1 MNSYQV
7 FYIFSRIKDLQEKI
21 PRCIISMITL
31 WKRKEDTMLD
41 LTQLRKEI
49 DDIDRQIVK
58 LFEKRMAVSEKV
70 ARFKIETGKPVF
82 DPVREKEKLNTLSHQ
97 AAGEFNSQGIYELYR
112 QIMSISRK
120 RQYQLI
126 EEHQNNNDPLFSP
139 VDALKKEGVTVVFQG
154 VEGAYSYAAMNTF
167 FGKNIKSFHVDTWK
181 DAMEAIKNHEAD
193 FAVLPI
199 ENSTAGIVQD
209 NYDLLTK
216 YDHVIVG
223 EQIIPCQHALVGLP
237 GTLLDEIRD
246 IYSHPQAL
254 MQCREFLETHREWTT
269 HEFGNTAAAAKKIA
283 EEGNRTQAAI
293 SSPYAAEFFGLSV
306 LKENI
311 FTNAG
316 NSTRFI
322 IVTKDKIYCR
332 NAGKIS
338 VSYELPHESGSLYN
352 SLSHFIYNGL
362 NMTKIESR
370 PVRGRNWEY
379 RFFVDFEGNLSD
391 SAVKN
396 ALKGLEAET
405 QNFRIHGNY

>member
-1 MNSYQV
+1 
-7 FYIFSRIKDLQEKI
+7 
-21 PRCIISMITL
+21 
-31 WKRKEDTMLD
+31 MLD
-41 LTQLRKEI
+41 LTQLREEI
-49 DDIDRQIVK
+49 DSIDDQIVR
-58 LFEKRMAVSEKV
+58 LFEERMAVSEKV

-82 DPVREKEKLNTLSHQ
+82 DPEREKQKLSSLSRQ
-97 AAGEFNSQGIYELYR
+97 ATGEFNSRGVYELYR

-126 EEHQNNNDPLFSP
+126 SEQQDTKKPLFTP

-167 FGKNIKSFHVDTWK
+167 FGKDIRSFHVDTWK
-181 DAMEAIKNHEAD
+181 DAMEAIKNREAD

-237 GTLLDEIRD
+237 GTSLEQIKDV
-246 IYSHPQAL
+246 YSHPQAL
-254 MQCREFLETHREWTT
+254 MQCREFLESHREWNT

-283 EEGNRTQAAI
+283 QDGDKTQAAI

-311 FTNAG
+311 YTYAG

-322 IVTKDKIYCR
+322 IVTKEKIYCR
-332 NAGKIS
+332 SAGKVS

-370 PVRGRNWEY
+370 PIHGRNWEY

-396 ALKGLEAET
+396 ALRGLETET

>member
-1 MNSYQV
+1 
-7 FYIFSRIKDLQEKI
+7 
-21 PRCIISMITL
+21 
-31 WKRKEDTMLD
+31 MLD
-41 LTQLRKEI
+41 LTKLREEI
-49 DDIDRQIVK
+49 DSIDDQIVR
-58 LFEKRMAVSEKV
+58 LFEERMAVSEKV

-82 DPVREKEKLNTLSHQ
+82 DPEREKQKLSSLSRQ
-97 AAGEFNSQGIYELYR
+97 ATGEFNSRGVYELYR

-126 EEHQNNNDPLFSP
+126 SEQQDTKKPLFTP

-167 FGKNIKSFHVDTWK
+167 FGKDIRSFHVDTWK
-181 DAMEAIKNHEAD
+181 DAMEAIKNREAD

-237 GTLLDEIRD
+237 GTSLEQIKDV
-246 IYSHPQAL
+246 YSHPQAL
-254 MQCREFLETHREWTT
+254 MQCREFLESHREWTT

-283 EEGNRTQAAI
+283 QDGDKTQAAI

-311 FTNAG
+311 YTNAG

-322 IVTKDKIYCR
+322 IVTKEKIYCR
-332 NAGKIS
+332 SAGKVS

-370 PVRGRNWEY
+370 PIHGRNWEY

-396 ALKGLEAET
+396 ALRGLETET

>member
-1 MNSYQV
+1 
-7 FYIFSRIKDLQEKI
+7 
-21 PRCIISMITL
+21 
-31 WKRKEDTMLD
+31 MLD
-41 LTQLRKEI
+41 LTQLREEI
-49 DDIDRQIVK
+49 DSIDDQIVR
-58 LFEKRMAVSEKV
+58 LFEERMAVSEKV

-82 DPVREKEKLNTLSHQ
+82 DPEREKQKLSSLSSQ
-97 AAGEFNSQGIYELYR
+97 ETVEFNSRGFYELYR

-126 EEHQNNNDPLFSP
+126 SEQQDTKKPLFTP

-167 FGKNIKSFHVDTWK
+167 FGKDIRSFHVDTWK
-181 DAMEAIKNHEAD
+181 DAMEAIKNREAD

-237 GTLLDEIRD
+237 GTSLEQIKDV
-246 IYSHPQAL
+246 YSHPQAL
-254 MQCREFLETHREWTT
+254 MQCREFLESHREWNT

-283 EEGNRTQAAI
+283 QDGDKTQAAI

-311 FTNAG
+311 YTNAG

-322 IVTKDKIYCR
+322 IVTKEKIYCR
-332 NAGKIS
+332 SAGKVS

-370 PVRGRNWEY
+370 PIHGRNWEY

-396 ALKGLEAET
+396 ALRGLETET

>member
-1 MNSYQV
+1 
-7 FYIFSRIKDLQEKI
+7 
-21 PRCIISMITL
+21 
-31 WKRKEDTMLD
+31 MLD
-41 LTQLRKEI
+41 LTQLREEI
-49 DDIDRQIVK
+49 DSIDDQIVR
-58 LFEKRMAVSEKV
+58 LFEERMAVSEKV

-82 DPVREKEKLNTLSHQ
+82 DPEREKQKLNSLSRQ
-97 AAGEFNSQGIYELYR
+97 ATGEFNSRGVYELYR

-126 EEHQNNNDPLFSP
+126 SEQQDTKKPLFTP

-154 VEGAYSYAAMNTF
+154 VEGAYSYAAMNVF
-167 FGKNIKSFHVDTWK
+167 FGKNIRSFHVDTWK
-181 DAMEAIKNHEAD
+181 DAMEAIKSQKAD

-237 GTLLDEIRD
+237 GTSLEQIKDV
-246 IYSHPQAL
+246 YSHPQAL
-254 MQCREFLETHREWTT
+254 MQCRKFLESHKEWST

-283 EEGNRTQAAI
+283 QDGDKTQAAI

-311 FTNAG
+311 YTNAG

-322 IVTKDKIYCR
+322 IVTKEKIYCR
-332 NAGKIS
+332 RSGKVS

-370 PVRGRNWEY
+370 PIHGRNWEY

-396 ALKGLEAET
+396 ALRGLEAET

>member
-1 MNSYQV
+1 
-7 FYIFSRIKDLQEKI
+7 
-21 PRCIISMITL
+21 
-31 WKRKEDTMLD
+31 MLD
-41 LTQLRKEI
+41 LTQLREEI
-49 DDIDRQIVK
+49 DSIDDQIVR
-58 LFEKRMAVSEKV
+58 LFEERMAVSEKV
-70 ARFKIETGKPVF
+70 ARFKIETGEPVF
-82 DPVREKEKLNTLSHQ
+82 DPEREKQKLSSLSRQ
-97 AAGEFNSQGIYELYR
+97 ATGEFNSRGVYELYR

-126 EEHQNNNDPLFSP
+126 SEQQDTKKPLFTP

-167 FGKNIKSFHVDTWK
+167 FGKDIRSFHVDTWK
-181 DAMEAIKNHEAD
+181 DAMEAIKNREAD

-237 GTLLDEIRD
+237 GTSLEQIKDV
-246 IYSHPQAL
+246 YSHPQAL
-254 MQCREFLETHREWTT
+254 MQCREFLESHREWNT

-283 EEGNRTQAAI
+283 QDGDKTQAAI

-311 FTNAG
+311 YTNAG

-322 IVTKDKIYCR
+322 IVTKEKIYCR
-332 NAGKIS
+332 SAGKVS

-370 PVRGRNWEY
+370 PIHGRNWEY

-396 ALKGLEAET
+396 ALRGLETET

>member
-1 MNSYQV
+1 
-7 FYIFSRIKDLQEKI
+7 
-21 PRCIISMITL
+21 
-31 WKRKEDTMLD
+31 MLD
-41 LTQLRKEI
+41 LTQLRDEI
-49 DDIDRQIVK
+49 DSIDDQIVR
-58 LFEKRMAVSEKV
+58 LFEERMAVSEKV
-70 ARFKIETGKPVF
+70 ARFKIKAGKPVF
-82 DPVREKEKLNTLSHQ
+82 DPIREKDKLDNLSHQ
-97 AAGEFNSQGIYELYR
+97 ATGEFNSRGIYELYR

-126 EEHQNNNDPLFSP
+126 GEQQEAAKPLFTP
-139 VDALKKEGVTVVFQG
+139 VAALKKEGVTVVFQG
-154 VEGAYSYAAMNTF
+154 VEGAYSYAAMHTF
-167 FGKNIKSFHVDTWK
+167 FGKNIKSFHVETWK
-181 DAMEAIKNHEAD
+181 DAMEAIKNQEAD

-216 YDHVIVG
+216 YDHVIAG

-237 GTLLDEIRD
+237 GTSLEEIKD

-254 MQCREFLETHREWTT
+254 MQCREFLEAHREWTT

-283 EEGNRTQAAI
+283 EDKDKTQAAI
-293 SSPYAAEFFGLSV
+293 SSPYAAEFFGLAV

-311 FTNAG
+311 YTNAG

-322 IVTKDKIYCR
+322 IVTKEKIYCHD
-332 NAGKIS
+332 AGKIS

-370 PVRGRNWEY
+370 PIHGRNWEY

-396 ALKGLEAET
+396 ALRGLEAET
-405 QNFRIHGNY
+405 RNFRIHGNY

>member
-1 MNSYQV
+1 
-7 FYIFSRIKDLQEKI
+7 
-21 PRCIISMITL
+21 
-31 WKRKEDTMLD
+31 MLD
-41 LTQLRKEI
+41 LTQLREKIDSI
-49 DDIDRQIVK
+49 DDQIVR
-58 LFEKRMAVSEKV
+58 LFEERMAVSEKV

-82 DPVREKEKLNTLSHQ
+82 DPEREKQKLSNLSHQ
-97 AAGEFNSQGIYELYR
+97 ATGEFNSRGIYELYR

-126 EEHQNNNDPLFSP
+126 SEQQDTGEPLFKP
-139 VDALKKEGVTVVFQG
+139 VDALKKEGVIVVFQG

-167 FGKNIKSFHVDTWK
+167 FGKDIKSFHVDTWK
-181 DAMEAIKNHEAD
+181 DAMEAIKNREAD

-237 GTLLDEIRD
+237 GTSLEEIKD
-246 IYSHPQAL
+246 VYSHPQAL
-254 MQCREFLETHREWTT
+254 MQCREFLESHREWTT

-283 EEGNRTQAAI
+283 EDKDKTQAAI
-293 SSPYAAEFFGLSV
+293 SSPYAAEFFGLAV

-311 FTNAG
+311 YTNAG

-322 IVTKDKIYCR
+322 IVTKEKIYCR

-370 PVRGRNWEY
+370 PIHGRNWEY

-396 ALKGLEAET
+396 ALRGLEAET

>member
-1 MNSYQV
+1 
-7 FYIFSRIKDLQEKI
+7 
-21 PRCIISMITL
+21 
-31 WKRKEDTMLD
+31 MLD
-41 LTQLRKEI
+41 LTQLREEI
-49 DDIDRQIVK
+49 DSIDDQIVR
-58 LFEKRMAVSEKV
+58 LFEERMAVSEKV

-82 DPVREKEKLNTLSHQ
+82 DPEREKQKLSSLSRQ
-97 AAGEFNSQGIYELYR
+97 ATGEFNSRGVYELYR

-126 EEHQNNNDPLFSP
+126 SEQQDTKKPLFTP

-167 FGKNIKSFHVDTWK
+167 FGKDIRSFHVDTWK
-181 DAMEAIKNHEAD
+181 DAMEAIKNREAD

-237 GTLLDEIRD
+237 GTSLEQIKDV
-246 IYSHPQAL
+246 YSHPQAL
-254 MQCREFLETHREWTT
+254 MQCREFLESHREWNT

-283 EEGNRTQAAI
+283 QDGDKTQAAI

-311 FTNAG
+311 YTNAG

-322 IVTKDKIYCR
+322 IVTKEKIYCR
-332 NAGKIS
+332 SAGKVS

-370 PVRGRNWEY
+370 PIHGRNWEY

-396 ALKGLEAET
+396 ALRGLEAET

>member
-1 MNSYQV
+1 
-7 FYIFSRIKDLQEKI
+7 
-21 PRCIISMITL
+21 
-31 WKRKEDTMLD
+31 MLD
-41 LTQLRKEI
+41 LTQLREEI
-49 DDIDRQIVK
+49 DSIDDQIVR
-58 LFEKRMAVSEKV
+58 LFEERMAVSEKV

-82 DPVREKEKLNTLSHQ
+82 DPEREKQKLSSLSRQ
-97 AAGEFNSQGIYELYR
+97 ATGEFNSRGVYELYR

-126 EEHQNNNDPLFSP
+126 SEQQDTQKPLFTP

-154 VEGAYSYAAMNTF
+154 VEGAYSYAAMNTV
-167 FGKNIKSFHVDTWK
+167 FGKDIRSFHVDTWK
-181 DAMEAIKNHEAD
+181 DAMEAIKNREAD

-237 GTLLDEIRD
+237 GTSLEQIKDV
-246 IYSHPQAL
+246 YSHPQAL
-254 MQCREFLETHREWTT
+254 MQCREFLESHREWNT

-283 EEGNRTQAAI
+283 QDGDKTQAAI

-311 FTNAG
+311 YTNAG

-322 IVTKDKIYCR
+322 IVTKEKIYCR
-332 NAGKIS
+332 SAGKVS

-370 PVRGRNWEY
+370 PIHGRNWEY

-396 ALKGLEAET
+396 ALRGLETET

>member
-1 MNSYQV
+1 
-7 FYIFSRIKDLQEKI
+7 
-21 PRCIISMITL
+21 
-31 WKRKEDTMLD
+31 MLD
-41 LTQLRKEI
+41 LTQLRDEI
-49 DDIDRQIVK
+49 DSIDDQIVR
-58 LFEKRMAVSEKV
+58 LFEERMAVSEKV
-70 ARFKIETGKPVF
+70 ARFKIKAGKPVF
-82 DPVREKEKLNTLSHQ
+82 DPIREKDKLDNLSRQ
-97 AAGEFNSQGIYELYR
+97 ATGEFNSRGIYELYR

-126 EEHQNNNDPLFSP
+126 GEQQEAAKPLFTP
-139 VDALKKEGVTVVFQG
+139 VAALKKEGVTVVFQG
-154 VEGAYSYAAMNTF
+154 VEGAYSYAAMHTF

-181 DAMEAIKNHEAD
+181 DAMEAIKNQEAD

-237 GTLLDEIRD
+237 GTSLEEIKD
-246 IYSHPQAL
+246 VYSHPQAL
-254 MQCREFLETHREWTT
+254 MQCRKFLEAHREWTT

-283 EEGNRTQAAI
+283 EDKDKTQAAI
-293 SSPYAAEFFGLSV
+293 SSPYATDFFGLTV

-311 FTNAG
+311 YTNAG

-322 IVTKDKIYCR
+322 IVTKEKIYCHD
-332 NAGKIS
+332 AGKIS
-338 VSYELPHESGSLYN
+338 VSYELSHESGSLYN

-370 PVRGRNWEY
+370 PIHGRNWEY
-379 RFFVDFEGNLSD
+379 RFFVDFEGNLSN

-396 ALKGLEAET
+396 ALQGLEAET
-405 QNFRIHGNY
+405 RNFRIHGNY

>member
-1 MNSYQV
+1 
-7 FYIFSRIKDLQEKI
+7 
-21 PRCIISMITL
+21 
-31 WKRKEDTMLD
+31 MLD
-41 LTQLRKEI
+41 LTQLREEI
-49 DDIDRQIVK
+49 DSIDDQIVR
-58 LFEKRMAVSEKV
+58 LFEERMAVSEKV

-82 DPVREKEKLNTLSHQ
+82 DPEREKQKLSSLSRQ
-97 AAGEFNSQGIYELYR
+97 ATGEFNSRGVYELYR

-126 EEHQNNNDPLFSP
+126 SEQQDTKKPLFTP

-167 FGKNIKSFHVDTWK
+167 FGKDIRSFHVDTWK
-181 DAMEAIKNHEAD
+181 DAMEAIKNREAD

-237 GTLLDEIRD
+237 GTSLEQIKDV
-246 IYSHPQAL
+246 YSHPQAL
-254 MQCREFLETHREWTT
+254 MQCREFLESHREWNT
-269 HEFGNTAAAAKKIA
+269 HELGNTAAAAKKIA
-283 EEGNRTQAAI
+283 QDGDKTQAAI

-311 FTNAG
+311 YTNAG

-322 IVTKDKIYCR
+322 IVTKEKIYCR
-332 NAGKIS
+332 SAGKVS

-370 PVRGRNWEY
+370 PIHGRNWEY

-396 ALKGLEAET
+396 ALRGLETET